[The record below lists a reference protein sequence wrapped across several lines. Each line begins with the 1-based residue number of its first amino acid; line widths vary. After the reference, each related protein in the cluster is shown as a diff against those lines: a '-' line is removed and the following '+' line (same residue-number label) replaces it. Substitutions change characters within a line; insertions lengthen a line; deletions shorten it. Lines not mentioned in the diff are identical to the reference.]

1 MFTATV
7 TSGNGPDAA
16 ATPGRR
22 AVAASWADEALLVA
36 VTSAP
41 CCAANA

>member
-1 MFTATV
+1 MTEMVA
-7 TSGNGPDAA
+7 SGNGPADAV
-16 ATPGRR
+16 TPGSR
-22 AVAASWADEALLVA
+22 AVAASWAGEAPATDA